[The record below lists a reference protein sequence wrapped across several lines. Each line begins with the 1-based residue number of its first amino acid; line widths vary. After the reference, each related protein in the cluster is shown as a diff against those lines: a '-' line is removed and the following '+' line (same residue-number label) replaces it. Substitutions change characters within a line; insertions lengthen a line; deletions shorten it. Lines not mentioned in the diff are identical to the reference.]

1 MHKGQK
7 ILAVNVTAPYKAQIN
22 HEASAR
28 QNKMWL
34 YRGTKHA
41 SAYRRGGI
49 SEIHHQVNTMTCVC
63 EVFVDTYIYVRVH
76 RNWSMVAIL
85 ANTVAVR
92 RTRCEKHLI
101 SFPLVSFPKQCKCI
115 S

>member
-1 MHKGQK
+1 M
-7 ILAVNVTAPYKAQIN
+7 N

-28 QNKMWL
+28 QKKMWL

-101 SFPLVSFPKQCKCI
+101 SFPLIVG
-115 S
+115 